1 MLIIDI
7 IDFVETKTRSRRN
20 IYHNI
25 EIPRPKCHVIE
36 ITEPKNH
43 DIEIQ
48 QLKHHNIEKPRQLSH
63 NILIPRHFFRG
74 QKAMTSRFQD
84 WKTTTSRL
92 QDQNAT
98 TLVFC
103 GILTLMPPRYLELL
117 FLLEGIRVRIP
128 QKYDFLVL
136 ESPCCC
142 FLSSEKK
149 TLDHDVKAC
158 CLCFLI
164 PWCCSPWI
172 SMSWFL
178 GLIVKIVQLYCW
190 RIS

>member
-48 QLKHHNIEKPRQLSH
+48 QLKHHNIEKRRQLSH

-103 GILTLMPPRYLELL
+103 GILTLMPPMISGVAFPIRGNKGQNSAEIWLFSLGISMLLL
-117 FLLEGIRVRIP
+117 FVLWKKDVGSRCQGLLSL
-128 QKYDFLVL
+128 FLDTVL
-136 ESPCCC
+136 
-142 FLSSEKK
+142 L
-149 TLDHDVKAC
+149 
-158 CLCFLI
+158 
-164 PWCCSPWI
+164 
-172 SMSWFL
+172 
-178 GLIVKIVQLYCW
+178 
-190 RIS
+190 